1 MHIVCEHCQSI
12 NRIPQDKSHTNA
24 KCGRCSKAVY
34 SATPV
39 NLSDASFFRYIE
51 KNDLPVVVDFW
62 AEWCGPC
69 RAMAP
74 VFKTV
79 ATQSEDILF
88 AKVDTEK
95 QQKVSASAG
104 IRSLPT
110 LVFFYQGTEVD
121 RISGALREP
130 QLKQW
135 ILQCLTKLERN

>member
-1 MHIVCEHCQSI
+1 
-12 NRIPQDKSHTNA
+12 
-24 KCGRCSKAVY
+24 
-34 SATPV
+34 
-39 NLSDASFFRYIE
+39 
-51 KNDLPVVVDFW
+51 
-62 AEWCGPC
+62 
-69 RAMAP
+69 MAP